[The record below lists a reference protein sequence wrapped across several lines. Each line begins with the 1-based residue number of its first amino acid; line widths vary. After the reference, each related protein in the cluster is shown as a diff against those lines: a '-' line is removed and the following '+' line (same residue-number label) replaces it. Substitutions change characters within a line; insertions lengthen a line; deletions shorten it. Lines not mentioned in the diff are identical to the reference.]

1 MIPTNEKTWRQTY
14 QRSLNVKDIEYRYWS
29 LKKIAQDYQV
39 ILSKI
44 PFTKRLLIENVMRQA
59 SDLKESSQ
67 IIEALLFKNTTFD
80 SESISNSLEFS
91 FYPSRV
97 LMQDYTGIPA
107 LVDLAAI
114 RDSVAHEGGDP
125 SYVTPKCPVDL
136 VIDHSLIVDQSGSE
150 SSIHTNRVYEMA
162 RNRERYTFLKWA
174 QKNFRN
180 LTVIPPGKGICHQVN
195 LEYLTQVVR
204 EDEKGVLT
212 PDTVIGTDSHT
223 TMVNG
228 LGVLGWGVGGIEA
241 EAAMLGQ
248 PLNIAIPRVVG
259 VRLDG
264 QLRPGVTA
272 TDLVLTITERLRSH
286 GVVGKFVEYYGDGL
300 ATLSV
305 ADRATL
311 ANMAPEYGATCG
323 FFPIDENTIAY
334 LTLTNRSS
342 SLVDRVRAYAQE
354 QELWWDTNSPSPEYD
369 ENVVV
374 DLSAIVTSVAGPKRP
389 QDRLDVS
396 AIKQATLDQCAIEGV
411 SGSSHRS
418 ERSVSS
424 KRLNHGD
431 VVIAAITSC
440 TNTSNPAV
448 MLTAG
453 LVAMAAVKK
462 GLNVPSYVKT
472 SLAPGSLAVARY
484 LNDTSLQHYFD
495 LLGFHRVGYGCT
507 TCIGNSGPLKNNLET
522 EILENRLNV
531 SAVLSGN
538 RNFEGRIHPSVSL
551 NWLASPPL
559 VVAFAL
565 AGTTCIDLENDPIA
579 INSNNEP
586 VYLRDLWP
594 SQTML
599 DEMLNQVHE
608 NHFRLSYSDI
618 TEGDEEWEQLS
629 MKDSPCYPWDE
640 NSTYIQRPPFLE
652 IQPPTFPI
660 ESARVLA
667 ILGDSITTDHISP
680 AGLISENS
688 PAGQYLLSKNIAPED
703 FNSYGSRRGN
713 HHVMFR
719 GTFSNVRLENKIA
732 SPTIGGVT
740 RCYGDTKLDDCN
752 MSTSEKVPPVIPIF
766 DASSRSIELNVP
778 LVIFAG
784 KDYGSGS
791 SRDWAAKG
799 CLLLNIKAVIAESF
813 ERIHRSNLVGMGV
826 LPLQLTRPDELNS
839 LTLEGNETVFIAP
852 NEPLKPLLEMN
863 IIVVTAEGSEHSIP
877 VVVRI
882 DNPKE
887 LEYFNS
893 GGILQYVLKQL
904 QANIT
909 NMP

>member
-1 MIPTNEKTWRQTY
+1 MIPTKENTWRQKY
-14 QRSLNVKDIEYRYWS
+14 QKSLNVKGIEYIYWS
-29 LKKIAQDYQV
+29 LKKVAQDYQV

-44 PFTKRLLIENVMRQA
+44 PFTKRLLIENVMRQT
-59 SDLKESSQ
+59 SDLKESSR
-67 IIEALLFKNTTFD
+67 IIEALFFKNTTLN
-80 SESISNSLEFS
+80 SERNGNSSEFS

-114 RDSVAHEGGDP
+114 RDAVVQAGGDP
-125 SYVTPKCPVDL
+125 SHVTPQCPVDL

-150 SSIHTNRVYEMA
+150 SSINTNREHEMT

-195 LEYLTQVVR
+195 LEYLSHVVR
-204 EDEKGVLT
+204 VDENGVLT

-248 PLNIAIPRVVG
+248 PINIAVPRVVG

-286 GVVGKFVEYYGDGL
+286 GVVGKFVEYYGCGL
-300 ATLSV
+300 AHLSV

-334 LTLTNRSS
+334 LTLTNRPS
-342 SLVDRVRAYAQE
+342 SLNERVRAYAQE
-354 QELWWDTNSPSPEYD
+354 QELWWDTNSFSPEYD
-369 ENVVV
+369 EDVVV
-374 DLSAIVTSVAGPKRP
+374 DLSAIVTSIAGPKRP
-389 QDRLDVS
+389 QDRLNIS
-396 AIKQATLDQCAIEGV
+396 AIKQATLDQCSIEGASNSV
-411 SGSSHRS
+411 QSGSSRHL
-418 ERSVSS
+418 
-424 KRLNHGD
+424 KHGD

-462 GLNVPSYVKT
+462 GLSVPSYVKT

-484 LNDTSLQHYFD
+484 LNDTGLQHYLD
-495 LLGFHRVGYGCT
+495 LLGFNRVGYGCT
-507 TCIGNSGPLKNNLET
+507 TCIGNSGPLKNNIET
-522 EILENRLNV
+522 EILERSLNV

-538 RNFEGRIHPSVSL
+538 RNFEGRIHPSVNL

-579 INSNNEP
+579 INDNNEP

-599 DEMLNQVHE
+599 NEMLNQVHE
-608 NHFRLSYSDI
+608 SHFRLSYDNISK
-618 TEGDEEWEQLS
+618 GDENWEQLS

-640 NSTYIQRPPFLE
+640 YSTYIQRPPFLE
-652 IQPPTFPI
+652 IPPPTFPV
-660 ESARVLA
+660 ESARILA

-680 AGLISENS
+680 AGRISEHS
-688 PAGQYLLSKNIAPED
+688 PAGHYLLSKNIRPEE
-703 FNSYGSRRGN
+703 FNSYGARRGN
-713 HHVMFR
+713 HHVMVR
-719 GTFSNVRLENKIA
+719 GTFSNIRLENKIA
-732 SPTIGGVT
+732 FPTRGGVT
-740 RCYGDTKLDDCN
+740 RCYGDTILDDCN
-752 MSTSEKVPPVIPIF
+752 MSMTENAPPVIPIF
-766 DASSRSIELNVP
+766 DASRRSIELQVP

-799 CLLLNIKAVIAESF
+799 CLLLNVKAVIAESF

-826 LPLQLTRPDELNS
+826 LPLQLTRQGELDA
-839 LTLEGNETVFIAP
+839 LVLEGNETVFIAP
-852 NEPLKPLLEMN
+852 NESLKPLLELN
-863 IIVVTAEGSEHSIP
+863 IIIVTARGSEHTIP
-877 VVVRI
+877 VIARI

-893 GGILQYVLKQL
+893 GGILKYVLKQL
-904 QANIT
+904 EM
-909 NMP
+909 NMPTA

>member
-1 MIPTNEKTWRQTY
+1 MIPNNEKGRYQTY
-14 QRSLNVKDIEYRYWS
+14 QKALNVKGVEYKYWS
-29 LKKIAQDYQV
+29 LRKIAQDYQAV
-39 ILSKI
+39 LSKT
-44 PFTKRLLIENVMRQA
+44 PFAKRLLIENVMRQTTDLNA
-59 SDLKESSQ
+59 SSR
-67 IIEALLFKNTTFD
+67 IIKALLFKNTTLD
-80 SESISNSLEFS
+80 SERISQSAEFS

-114 RDSVAHEGGDP
+114 RDAVAQAGGEP
-125 SYVTPKCPVDL
+125 SHVTPKCPVDL
-136 VIDHSLIVDQSGSE
+136 VIDHSLIVEQSGSE
-150 SSIHTNRVYEMA
+150 SSINTNRALEMA
-162 RNRERYTFLKWA
+162 RNKERYTFLKWA

-195 LEYLTQVVR
+195 LEYLSHVVR
-204 EDEKGVLT
+204 VDENGVLT
-212 PDTVIGTDSHT
+212 PDTVVGTDSHT

-241 EAAMLGQ
+241 EAAMLGL
-248 PLNIAIPRVVG
+248 PLTIAVPRVVG

-264 QLRPGVTA
+264 QLRPCVTA

-286 GVVGKFVEYYGDGL
+286 GVVGKFVEYYGSGI
-300 ATLSV
+300 AHLSV

-323 FFPIDENTIAY
+323 IFPIDENTISY
-334 LTLTNRSS
+334 LTLTNRPS

-354 QELWWDTNSPSPEYD
+354 QELWWDTNTVSPEYD
-369 ENVVV
+369 EDVVV
-374 DLSAIVTSVAGPKRP
+374 DLSEVVPSIAGPKRP
-389 QDRLDVS
+389 QDRLNIS
-396 AIKQATLDQCAIEGV
+396 AIKQATLDQCSIEGASTSSSRPGRLE
-411 SGSSHRS
+411 SGAH
-418 ERSVSS
+418 
-424 KRLNHGD
+424 LDHGD

-462 GLNVPSYVKT
+462 GLTVPDYVKT

-484 LNDTSLQHYFD
+484 LNDTGLQHYLD

-507 TCIGNSGPLKNNLET
+507 TCIGNSGPLKNNLEA
-522 EILENRLNV
+522 EILERSLNV

-538 RNFEGRIHPSVSL
+538 RNFEGRIHPAVNL

-565 AGTTCIDLENDPIA
+565 AGTTCIDLENEPIA
-579 INSNNEP
+579 LNSNNEP
-586 VYLRDLWP
+586 VYLSDLWP

-599 DEMLNQVHE
+599 NEMLKLVHE
-608 NHFRLSYSDI
+608 SHFRLSYDDI
-618 TEGDEEWEQLS
+618 TEGDEDWEQLS
-629 MKDSPCYPWDE
+629 MKDSACYPWDE

-652 IQPPTFPI
+652 LLPPTFPI

-680 AGLISENS
+680 AGRISEHS
-688 PAGQYLLSKNIAPED
+688 PAGHYLLSKNIRPEA
-703 FNSYGSRRGN
+703 FNSFGARRGN
-713 HHVMFR
+713 HHVMVR
-719 GTFSNVRLENKIA
+719 GTFSNLRLENKIA
-732 SPTIGGVT
+732 FPIRGGFT

-752 MSTSEKVPPVIPIF
+752 MSTTEKVPPVIPIF
-766 DASSRSIELNVP
+766 DASKRSLEFQVP

-799 CLLLNIKAVIAESF
+799 CLLLNVKAVIAESF

-826 LPLQLTRPDELNS
+826 LPLQLMRPGELRAFA
-839 LTLEGNETVFIAP
+839 LEGNETVFIAP
-852 NEPLKPLLEMN
+852 NEPLKPLLELN
-863 IIVVTAEGSEHSIP
+863 IIIVTAQGSEHTIP
-877 VVVRI
+877 VIARI

-893 GGILQYVLKQL
+893 GGILKYVLNQL
-904 QANIT
+904 E
-909 NMP
+909 MDMR

>member
-1 MIPTNEKTWRQTY
+1 MIPNDKNGWYQTY
-14 QRSLNVKDIEYRYWS
+14 QKALNVNGVEYKYWS
-29 LKKIAQDYQV
+29 LRKIAQDYQAV
-39 ILSKI
+39 LSKT
-44 PFTKRLLIENVMRQA
+44 PFAKRLLIENVMRQT
-59 SDLKESSQ
+59 SDLNESSR
-67 IIEALLFKNTTFD
+67 IIKALLFKNTTLD
-80 SESISNSLEFS
+80 SERIGKSSEFS

-114 RDSVAHEGGDP
+114 RDAVAQAGGEP
-125 SYVTPKCPVDL
+125 SHVTPKCPVDL

-150 SSIHTNRVYEMA
+150 SSINTNRALEMA
-162 RNRERYTFLKWA
+162 RNKERYTFLKWA

-195 LEYLTQVVR
+195 LEYLSHVVR
-204 EDEKGVLT
+204 VDENEVLT
-212 PDTVIGTDSHT
+212 PDTVVGTDSHT

-241 EAAMLGQ
+241 EAAMLGL
-248 PLNIAIPRVVG
+248 PLTIAVPRVVG

-286 GVVGKFVEYYGDGL
+286 GVVGKFVEYYGSGI
-300 ATLSV
+300 AHLSV

-323 FFPIDENTIAY
+323 IFPIDENTISY
-334 LTLTNRSS
+334 LTLTNRPS
-342 SLVDRVRAYAQE
+342 SLVERVRAYAQE
-354 QELWWDTNSPSPEYD
+354 QELWWDTNTASPEYD
-369 ENVVV
+369 EDVVV
-374 DLSAIVTSVAGPKRP
+374 ELSAIVPSIAGPKRP
-389 QDRLDVS
+389 QDRLNIS
-396 AIKQATLDQCAIEGV
+396 AIKQATLDQCSIEGA
-411 SGSSHRS
+411 SNLSSRLGRS
-418 ERSVSS
+418 DSPAH
-424 KRLNHGD
+424 LYHGD

-462 GLNVPSYVKT
+462 GLTVPHYVKT

-484 LNDTSLQHYFD
+484 LKDTGLQHYLD
-495 LLGFHRVGYGCT
+495 ILGFHRIGYGCT
-507 TCIGNSGPLKNNLET
+507 TCIGNSGPLKNNLEAK
-522 EILENRLNV
+522 ILEKSLNV

-538 RNFEGRIHPSVSL
+538 RNFEGRIHPSVNL

-565 AGTTCIDLENDPIA
+565 AGTTCIDLEIEPIA
-579 INSNNEP
+579 FNSNNEP
-586 VYLRDLWP
+586 VYLSDLWP
-594 SQTML
+594 TKTML
-599 DEMLNQVHE
+599 NEMLKLVHE
-608 NHFRLSYSDI
+608 SHFRLSYDGI

-629 MKDSPCYPWDE
+629 MKDSACYPWDE
-640 NSTYIQRPPFLE
+640 DSTYIQRPPFLE
-652 IQPPTFPI
+652 ILPPTFPI
-660 ESARVLA
+660 ESARILA

-680 AGLISENS
+680 AGRISENS
-688 PAGQYLLSKNIAPED
+688 PAGHYLLSKNIRPEA
-703 FNSYGSRRGN
+703 FNSYGARRGN
-713 HHVMFR
+713 HHVMVR

-732 SPTIGGVT
+732 FPTRGGVT
-740 RCYGDTKLDDCN
+740 RCYGDTNLDECN
-752 MSTSEKVPPVIPIF
+752 MSTTENAPPVIPIF
-766 DASSRSIELNVP
+766 DASSRDIELQIP

-799 CLLLNIKAVIAESF
+799 CLLLNVKAIIAESF
-813 ERIHRSNLVGMGV
+813 ERIHRCNLVGMGV
-826 LPLQLTRPDELNS
+826 LPLQLMRPGELDA
-839 LTLEGNETVFIAP
+839 LALEGNETVFIAP
-852 NEPLKPLLEMN
+852 NEPLKPLLELN
-863 IIVVTAEGSEHSIP
+863 IIIVTAQGSEHTIP
-877 VVVRI
+877 VIARI

-893 GGILQYVLKQL
+893 GGILKYVLKQL
-904 QANIT
+904 E
-909 NMP
+909 MDMR